1 MILVCP
7 ACRGIALG
15 LHNEVLTLWV
25 FFTNHFL
32 KILSHKI
39 ERKLKLWQLRAS
51 LDLGEHFFGQG
62 VNSSLHSWRFNW
74 NRRLPPTL
82 CTYLYLELDPMILS
96 LNWNTESVKLIN
108 GSSGVLLWS
117 SWNWN
122 MRDPDP
128 TWASSDTVELS
139 FFWYCGAAEIFC
151 GPTGM
156 HRIWPDFVRNLV
168 FSLSNVV
175 QDFLQRCTW

>member
-122 MRDPDP
+122 MRDPIQLELLLIL
-128 TWASSDTVELS
+128 WSSWNLLWSNWNAQDLTRFCQKS
-139 FFWYCGAAEIFC
+139 SIF
-151 GPTGM
+151 TE
-156 HRIWPDFVRNLV
+156 
-168 FSLSNVV
+168 
-175 QDFLQRCTW
+175 